1 MPADFLNIVPYELVS
16 KQTEPHKNWNLEAKR
31 NHSTLPCDQSTTNIA
46 SSSLP
51 DCSLVRWFSI
61 WVVMDRLRYPKEI
74 KGTKSLDCVPM
85 LLYFLSAHDVVTAS
99 RPQRG

>member
-31 NHSTLPCDQSTTNIA
+31 NHSTLPCDQSTMNIA
-46 SSSLP
+46 SSYPTVPSCDGSASGWLWI
-51 DCSLVRWFSI
+51 DF
-61 WVVMDRLRYPKEI
+61 RYPKEI
-74 KGTKSLDCVPM
+74 KGMKSLDCVPM